1 MRWTQKF
8 ISSVAFE
15 LRRNKMMYAEFD
27 WENTWKEYK
36 EIALLPTLILY
47 MDKDVYSYYSLIFH
61 FINVKVAI
69 TFRK

>member
-1 MRWTQKF
+1 
-8 ISSVAFE
+8 
-15 LRRNKMMYAEFD
+15 MMYAEFD